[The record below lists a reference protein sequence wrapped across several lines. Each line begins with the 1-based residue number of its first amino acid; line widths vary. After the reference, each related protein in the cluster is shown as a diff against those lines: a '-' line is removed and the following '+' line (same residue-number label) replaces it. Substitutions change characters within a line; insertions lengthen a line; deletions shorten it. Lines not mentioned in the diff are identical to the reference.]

1 MIRVPPG
8 KGLQSRCFCGPK
20 VWWSLVSSNM
30 ASWQIIGGFNGKIT
44 ELNGGSSIAMFD
56 YKRVDSLR
64 RIMNSEQ
71 IHFAGS

>member
-1 MIRVPPG
+1 
-8 KGLQSRCFCGPK
+8 
-20 VWWSLVSSNM
+20 M

>member
-20 VWWSLVSSNM
+20 VWSLASSNM
-30 ASWQIIGGFNGKIT
+30 ASWQILGGFNGKIT